1 MSAWLN
7 YIIEANVGLILFLAA
22 YKVLPG
28 SETDFRFKRAL
39 LVIGMVASSVFPLLH
54 FQTSAQASALSV
66 DEIISSYVTPQIDV
80 MTSADNAA
88 PEQSFTISQLTS
100 AVYIAGVLIA
110 TVLMLFQLGRLF
122 VLMHRSD
129 VRRIGKVWIAEST
142 DDKPTFSFFNFIF
155 IGRVDLLSGNE
166 RDQIIRHE
174 LVHVTQLHSIDI
186 LFLSLLK
193 SLFWFNPMITIY
205 RRALV
210 EAHEFEADAR
220 TVVGAD
226 AGRYC
231 NLLAKVALHSNGLT
245 LGSYFNHHLTVK
257 RIAMIR
263 SVKTKIA
270 FWKVVFSIALIPFT
284 FFLLSCQDQL
294 KNEGQASEVF
304 SSVDEAATPLG
315 GFEAFYNTIRANL
328 RYPAKARSG
337 HLYGKVSVQFVV
349 NEDGRLSDY
358 QLLESPGQTLGDE
371 AIRVLSLS
379 PPWIPA
385 RKAGVAVK
393 QALVLP
399 ISFKVDF
406 PGKQKQVPSDEE
418 IKGDP
423 TRVTSPTFIFTPN
436 TKLGEVVVIGYAL
449 K

>member
-1 MSAWLN
+1 
-7 YIIEANVGLILFLAA
+7 
-22 YKVLPG
+22 
-28 SETDFRFKRAL
+28 
-39 LVIGMVASSVFPLLH
+39 
-54 FQTSAQASALSV
+54 
-66 DEIISSYVTPQIDV
+66 
-80 MTSADNAA
+80 
-88 PEQSFTISQLTS
+88 
-100 AVYIAGVLIA
+100 
-110 TVLMLFQLGRLF
+110 
-122 VLMHRSD
+122 
-129 VRRIGKVWIAEST
+129 
-142 DDKPTFSFFNFIF
+142 
-155 IGRVDLLSGNE
+155 
-166 RDQIIRHE
+166 
-174 LVHVTQLHSIDI
+174 
-186 LFLSLLK
+186 
-193 SLFWFNPMITIY
+193 
-205 RRALV
+205 V

-220 TVVGAD
+220 TVANAD

-337 HLYGKVSVQFVV
+337 HIYGKVSVQFVV

-385 RKAGVAVK
+385 RKSGVAVK

-399 ISFKVDF
+399 ISFKLDF
-406 PGKQKQVPSDEE
+406 PGKQKQVPSGEE